1 MLLAMTN
8 RWLRFVIAVL
18 AITSALA
25 AGYRIHQQEQSLAA
39 STAAAAAVDRAA
51 DTARETVA
59 ELKAA
64 LHAYVAE
71 GQGRAFWTS
80 RAALL
85 IDRLHTSVV
94 EIDAPAAAA
103 GVPLTETLDLV
114 DRVQAAE
121 QRAREYV
128 TRGEA
133 LMAGDVIF
141 TEARDLLD
149 AIRLQVARAHAA
161 LADRAEADQAAV
173 RRQQLL
179 LGLGAAGVLAFATLL
194 LVVPP
199 RPREAP
205 ASPARPVAAP
215 ALEEDEYGSS
225 ARLVSRVPLTAADR
239 TAASRAASASAA
251 HAGAPTGTAS
261 LAPGGSSAS
270 GTASSSAP
278 PAPPVSLREA
288 AAICTDLGRASQAV
302 EIAALLRRAAD
313 VLGASGTVV
322 WIASPGGHELYPAAS
337 AGYDER
343 LLARIGSIRRD
354 AINVTAAA
362 FREATPKTSAATAS
376 APAALAVPLLTPLGA
391 VGVLSAEVRAVPEV
405 DDARLAIATI
415 FAAQLASLVGSID
428 ASEPAQAE
436 AGDNAS
442 PASAP
447 AQASRVQQA

>member
-1 MLLAMTN
+1 MGVMLLAMTN

-39 STAAAAAVDRAA
+39 STAAEAAVDRAA
-51 DTARETVA
+51 ATARETVA

-71 GQGRAFWTS
+71 GQGRAFWSS

-85 IDRLHTSVV
+85 IDRLRTSVV

-103 GVPLTETLDLV
+103 GVPLTETLDLI

-149 AIRLQVARAHAA
+149 AIRLQVARAHTA
-161 LADRAEADQAAV
+161 LADRAGADQAAV

-199 RPREAP
+199 RPGEAS

-215 ALEEDEYGSS
+215 ALEEDEYGAS
-225 ARLVSRVPLTAADR
+225 ARLVSRVPRTAADR
-239 TAASRAASASAA
+239 TAASGAASPSASR
-251 HAGAPTGTAS
+251 AGASTGTA
-261 LAPGGSSAS
+261 APAPSGS
-270 GTASSSAP
+270 P

-362 FREATPKTSAATAS
+362 FREATPKTSAATGS
-376 APAALAVPLLTPLGA
+376 SPAALAVPLLTPLGA

-405 DDARLAIATI
+405 DDARLALATI

-428 ASEPAQAE
+428 ASEPAQE
-436 AGDNAS
+436 AGESSS